1 VEASASTAIGR
12 PDVAPAVA
20 VVIDRIGQE
29 AGRDELRVAHGP
41 GPGSGHLP
49 GRHVARLQD
58 LQGGDQLRLE
68 ELSAASVISQRRHG
82 RDDVGRSPTGAIGA
96 FEAPDGGH
104 DLRLDA
110 VPALDPLQRL
120 AMFGHGG
127 ASVADPRVRHRAV
140 EIIPERA
147 AELSLVAVTLD
158 DPFLKLHA
166 VEGPVERVRRDP
178 QAERAL
184 TEPGD
189 PAAEFGVGGGGGTG
203 GGDGAG
209 RAAQDRAERAA
220 DRVHRRGTAFDRCGQ
235 DARLRH
241 RVGPFQR
248 RNGGQRWKGRRG
260 SRHHQDGKD
269 KRGDAAHVGR
279 SVLLD
284 VADNLAENRVRVT
297 CPCRNGR
304 DIAGIRRDP
313 AVSRAARSSFSA

>member
-1 VEASASTAIGR
+1 VS
-12 PDVAPAVA
+12 
-20 VVIDRIGQE
+20 
-29 AGRDELRVAHGP
+29 
-41 GPGSGHLP
+41 
-49 GRHVARLQD
+49 
-58 LQGGDQLRLE
+58 
-68 ELSAASVISQRRHG
+68 
-82 RDDVGRSPTGAIGA
+82 
-96 FEAPDGGH
+96 
-104 DLRLDA
+104 
-110 VPALDPLQRL
+110 
-120 AMFGHGG
+120 
-127 ASVADPRVRHRAV
+127 
-140 EIIPERA
+140 
-147 AELSLVAVTLD
+147 
-158 DPFLKLHA
+158 
-166 VEGPVERVRRDP
+166 RRDP

-184 TEPGD
+184 TKPGD

-313 AVSRAARSSFSA
+313 AVSRRRAVFFLSFTRFFADLPALRRGGAPGRARPTRLGISFASNPTSSSVRPPVTGTASARRTSTLSPIAMTRPVSAPSASGCRRRSGNTRAPAPASAGARPPRSRRASRRRRTARCR